1 VIRRPGHPVRLVTVA
16 VAAALALLA
25 AVLVSGLGRS
35 STFDPVAVLGKPAP
49 AEVLPT
55 LHGGR
60 VDLTALRGRALLV
73 NFWNTWCQPCQEEA
87 PALAA
92 FNARHAG
99 DPHYLMVG
107 IVHDD
112 TTDAVTRWVSAHDL
126 GWQVALDPGN
136 RAALD
141 FGTTGQPET
150 YAISPAGLVVG
161 KRAGPATLD
170 DLERLLALARGTS

>member
-1 VIRRPGHPVRLVTVA
+1 MIRRPAHPVRLISVV
-16 VAAALALLA
+16 VAAVLALLA
-25 AVLVSGLGRS
+25 GVLVSGLGRS
-35 STFDPVAVLGKPAP
+35 STFDPVAVLGRPAP
-49 AEVLPT
+49 ADVLPA
-55 LHGGR
+55 LDGGR
-60 VDLTALRGRALLV
+60 VDLPGLRGRAVLV

-87 PALAA
+87 PTLAA

-99 DPHYLMVG
+99 DPGYLMVG
-107 IVHDD
+107 VVHDD
-112 TTDAVTRWVSAHDL
+112 TTAAVTQWVSTHDL

-136 RAALD
+136 KAALD